1 MLVRKLEYLFHEL
14 LKDVYYLENRL
25 LRTLA
30 KMITGTRSAE
40 LAAILEKRRVQTEAH
55 VRRLEN
61 VFAMLGKRP
70 EAGPWPVAAGMID
83 EALDLVAHCSS
94 SPAIDA
100 GLLASAQVVTQYE
113 ITRYTTLQCWAAM
126 LGMNDAARL
135 LDATLQE
142 EVLSSQDLN
151 ALADEMFKTKK
162 PAKTFPVEVVAS
174 ADLIPLVA

>member
-1 MLVRKLEYLFHEL
+1 MPVRNLAYLFHEL

-25 LRTLA
+25 LRNLP
-30 KMITGTRSAE
+30 KMISGVRSAE
-40 LAAILEKRRVQTEAH
+40 LAAILQKRRLQTESH
-55 VRRLEN
+55 VKRLEN

-94 SPAIDA
+94 PAIDA

-126 LGMNDAARL
+126 LGLNDAARL
-135 LDATLQE
+135 LDATRQE
-142 EVLSSQDLN
+142 KVLSNQDLH
-151 ALADEMFKTKK
+151 ALADEMFKTKR
-162 PAKTFPVEVVAS
+162 PAKTFPVEVVPT
-174 ADLIPLVA
+174 ADLISLVA